1 MASRSLIC
9 IAPLVA
15 LTIALGSASAQQTTV
30 PECKHLDYRG
40 NFRLNG
46 AKNHLDLA
54 SKPSTTPDVKRSR
67 IADAT
72 RLLTDAARAGGVD
85 QASLW
90 YMFGQLYV
98 LQHDLAGAD
107 TAFGKVEAVTDPE
120 CKRLIARERRIEWVP
135 LQNQGV
141 EQMNGGNV
149 DSALVLFRNSNRIYR
164 LEPYSY
170 LNMAS
175 IFFNKSQLSLDSA
188 SVDEEAHRRGV
199 ADSLVRRE
207 RATATDSAIVYFRL
221 AARASQD
228 PKFDEARSTAL
239 FNAARLVQA
248 SAQDTAGVHA
258 AAQRTGVPDSAVRAA
273 RLRDAEAAYREV
285 LQMRPRDLPA
295 QASLAGV
302 LTSLHREDEARTVYD
317 SMLAHADS
325 MDAFDLMDAGTA
337 LFRSHRFALAA
348 RAMEMG
354 VAKDPCFRDGLYNLA
369 NIYLAGSD
377 TVKLLGVARRLVA
390 QDSMNSASLQ
400 VLARA
405 WQDNGAKDSTLRVL
419 QRAEALPWE
428 MVVMRFVPGDTTA
441 SLHGMITNR
450 RNETQKGFTLTVQ
463 FLSASCAVVASQ
475 SVELP
480 DLNPN
485 GNPGQSYDF
494 NVSANG
500 RGIVAWKY
508 KTN

>member
-1 MASRSLIC
+1 MASRSLTC

-15 LTIALGSASAQQTTV
+15 LTIAVGSAMAQQAAL
-30 PECKHLDYRG
+30 PECRHLDYRG

-54 SKPSTTPDVKRSR
+54 SKASTAPDVKRSR

-72 RLLTDAARAGGVD
+72 RLLTDAARAGGAD

-90 YMFGQLYV
+90 YMFGQLYA
-98 LQHDLAGAD
+98 LTHDLAGAD
-107 TAFGKVEAVTDPE
+107 SAFSKVEAVTDPE
-120 CKRLIARERRIEWVP
+120 CKRLIERERRNEWVP

-141 EQMNGGNV
+141 EQMNAGNG
-149 DSALVLFRNSNRIYR
+149 DSALTLFRASNRIYR
-164 LEPYSY
+164 SEPYSY

-175 IFFNKSQLSLDSA
+175 IFFNMSQQSLDSTVVA
-188 SVDEEAHRRGV
+188 EEAHRRGV
-199 ADSLVRRE
+199 ADSLVRKE
-207 RATATDSAIVYFRL
+207 RMSGADSAIIYFRL
-221 AARASQD
+221 AARSSQD
-228 PKFDEARSTAL
+228 HRFDDARETAL

-248 SAQDTAGVHA
+248 SAVDTASVRA
-258 AAQRTGVPDSAVRAA
+258 AARRTGVPDSAVKAG

-285 LQMRPRDLPA
+285 LQMKPRDLPA

-302 LTSLHREDEARTVYD
+302 LTALHREDEAKTVYD

-337 LFRSHRFALAA
+337 LFRSHRFPLAA

-354 VAKDPCFRDGLYNLA
+354 VAKNPCFRDGLYNLA
-369 NIYLAGSD
+369 NVYLAGGD

-405 WQDNGAKDSTLRVL
+405 WQDNGNKDSTLRVL
-419 QRAEALPWE
+419 QRTEALPWE
-428 MVVMRFVPGDTTA
+428 MAVVRFVPGDTSA

-450 RNETQKGFTLTVQ
+450 RNAPQKSFTLTLQ
-463 FLSASCAVVASQ
+463 FLSASCEVVASQ
-475 SVELP
+475 NVDLP

-508 KTN
+508 KPN

>member
-1 MASRSLIC
+1 MASRSLTF
-9 IAPLVA
+9 IAPLLA
-15 LTIALGSASAQQTTV
+15 LTFTIGSAVAQQATV

-54 SKPSTTPDVKRSR
+54 SRSTTAPDVKQSR

-90 YMFGQLYV
+90 YMFGELYS
-98 LQHDLAGAD
+98 LNHDLAGAD
-107 TAFGKVEAVTDPE
+107 SAFTKVEAVTDPE
-120 CKRLIARERRIEWVP
+120 CKRLIERERRAIWVP

-141 EQMNGGNV
+141 ELMNGGNV
-149 DSALVLFRNSNRIYR
+149 DSALTLFRTSNRIYR
-164 LEPYSY
+164 SEPYSY

-175 IFFNKSQLSLDSA
+175 IFYNKSQLPLDSA
-188 SVDEEAHRRGV
+188 SVAEEAGRRGV
-199 ADSLVRRE
+199 ADSMVRRE
-207 RATATDSAIVYFRL
+207 RRTATDSAVVYFRL
-221 AARASQD
+221 AARSSQD
-228 PKFDEARSTAL
+228 RRFDDARETAL

-248 SAQDTAGVHA
+248 SASDTASVHA
-258 AAQRTGVPDSAVRAA
+258 AAVRAGTPDSVVRAA

-285 LQMRPRDLPA
+285 LAIRPRDLPA

-302 LTSLHREDEARTVYD
+302 LTALHHEDEARTVYD

-348 RAMEMG
+348 RAMELG
-354 VAKDPCFRDGLYNLA
+354 VAKNPCFRDGLYNLA
-369 NIYLAGSD
+369 NVYLAGAD
-377 TVKLLGVARRLVA
+377 TVKLLGMARRLVA
-390 QDSMNSASLQ
+390 QDSMNPASLQ

-405 WQDNGAKDSTLRVL
+405 WQDNGNKDSTLHVL

-428 MVVMRFVPGDTTA
+428 LSVVRFTPGDTTA
-441 SLHGMITNR
+441 SLHGMVTNR
-450 RNETQKGFTLTVQ
+450 RSAPQKGFTLTIQFVNAACEVVQ
-463 FLSASCAVVASQ
+463 SQ
-475 SVELP
+475 PVDLP

-494 NVSANG
+494 TVSGTG

-508 KTN
+508 KPN